1 MSNWRFDLGTG
12 LNLSEY
18 RGYSIEFCTAVCM
31 DLILKLSLK
40 FMIIIRRRQIS

>member
-1 MSNWRFDLGTG
+1 MSHRQFGLVTG

-31 DLILKLSLK
+31 DLTLKLNL
-40 FMIIIRRRQIS
+40 INL